1 MKKRMQI
8 LMSLTL
14 TAFLF
19 LGLTSLNAQSFNT
32 GPTIYA
38 GPNGKTL
45 VNYQQGAAAVN
56 TINADLQIN
65 FPPEPPQPT
74 NTLAATVYYKMY
86 YRRAIREF
94 IEAGEATGTAIF
106 RAWVYTS
113 NDAKA
118 GPYGAVVVPAW
129 QAEMVTLLSN

>member
-32 GPTIYA
+32 GPTVYT

-45 VNYQQGAAAVN
+45 VSYQQGAAAVN

-65 FPPEPPQPT
+65 FPAQPPQPT
-74 NTLAATVYYKMY
+74 SYAAASIYYKMY
-86 YRRAIREF
+86 LRRAVREF
-94 IEAGEATGTAIF
+94 IETGEATGPAIF
-106 RAWVYTS
+106 RGYVETVNASKVAFPNLVNAT
-113 NDAKA
+113 
-118 GPYGAVVVPAW
+118 W

>member
-32 GPTIYA
+32 GPTVYA

-56 TINADLQIN
+56 TINSDLQIN
-65 FPPEPPQPT
+65 FPAQPPQPF
-74 NTLAATVYYKMY
+74 NVVSATIYYKMY
-86 YRRAIREF
+86 LRRAVREF
-94 IEAGEATGTAIF
+94 IEGGEATGPAIF
-106 RAWVYTS
+106 RAYVETVNASKVAFPGLVTS
-113 NDAKA
+113 
-118 GPYGAVVVPAW
+118 AW